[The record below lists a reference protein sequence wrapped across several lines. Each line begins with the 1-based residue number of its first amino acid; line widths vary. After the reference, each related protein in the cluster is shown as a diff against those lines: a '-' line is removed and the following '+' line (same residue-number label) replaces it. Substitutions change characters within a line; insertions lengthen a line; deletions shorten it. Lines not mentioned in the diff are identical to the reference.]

1 MLLVYTQKI
10 TPRITY
16 AFRHICTRVLGIE
29 TEFTSTIE
37 TFVAYN
43 GVKLSYGKQPL
54 GNEIFVHSQGLLTQ
68 QGFEAIDILVK
79 DWGDTKCFFASISTS
94 VVPFDIC
101 SASFY
106 LMSRYEE
113 YLPHVK
119 DTIGRFPHTQ
129 SLAYKSGF
137 LRQPVVDIW
146 AYRFKEILVGLFPDL
161 VFPLKKIKIHN
172 IVDADQP
179 FAFAQRGFLRAV
191 IGFGTDLWKMK
202 MRSIVTRAQVL
213 MTLRK
218 DPYDTFN
225 WIINTTK
232 RSISEQTIFF
242 RLGDSSDF
250 QEGINTKRIG
260 FKLLVKFISDYREV
274 GLIFSSETLVDYE
287 KVKREKERME
297 DITNRILKSSK
308 NASYMVNL
316 PAIYRNL
323 VELEVMRDFTM
334 VYEDEVGF
342 RAGTCTPFLFYDL
355 DSETKTPLI
364 IHPLAFTTSAFDKKY
379 ESEINK
385 TLNSLYNWVDDVNG
399 TFSGVFTNRD
409 FTSTDKNRIWRS
421 IFSEKLQEYVS

>member
-1 MLLVYTQKI
+1 MKNT
-10 TPRITY
+10 
-16 AFRHICTRVLGIE
+16 FR
-29 TEFTSTIE
+29 
-37 TFVAYN
+37 
-43 GVKLSYGKQPL
+43 
-54 GNEIFVHSQGLLTQ
+54 
-68 QGFEAIDILVK
+68 
-79 DWGDTKCFFASISTS
+79 
-94 VVPFDIC
+94 
-101 SASFY
+101 
-106 LMSRYEE
+106 M
-113 YLPHVK
+113 
-119 DTIGRFPHTQ
+119 
-129 SLAYKSGF
+129 AYKSGF